1 MEGRRKDMKDTLNL
15 ALIQMACGADV
26 DSNVRHASDMA
37 RQAKES
43 GAELICLQELFNN
56 VYFPAYVDSKY
67 YRLAEPIPGPTSD
80 ALSALAKELDVVL
93 VGSIYEY
100 VQDGLYFNTAVVF
113 ERDGTLLGKSRKMH
127 IPEADGYTEK
137 LYFAPGDTDYPLYRT
152 SLVNLAV
159 ATCWDQ
165 WFPEVARIAMLK
177 GAELI
182 LYPTAIGNEPSH
194 PEVSH
199 LDRWQTVQR
208 GHAVANAMYVAACN
222 RVGKEDRHVFFGG
235 SFVADPD
242 GRLVAEADHQEQVLL
257 ATLERNK
264 IRAAREVTP
273 FCRDRRVDT
282 YAPLLKRSL
291 VE

>member
-1 MEGRRKDMKDTLNL
+1 MKDTVDL
-15 ALIQMACGADV
+15 ALVQMACGTDAAA
-26 DSNVRHASDMA
+26 NIAHASDMA
-37 RQAKES
+37 REARRQ

-56 VYFPAYVDSKY
+56 VYFPAYVDAKY
-67 YRLAEPIPGPTSD
+67 YRLAEPIPGPTSN
-80 ALSALAKELDVVL
+80 ALSALARELEVVL

-113 ERDGTLLGKSRKMH
+113 ERDGSLLGKSRKMH

-137 LYFAPGDTDYPLYRT
+137 FYFAPGDTDYPLFRT
-152 SLVNLAV
+152 SLIDLSVG
-159 ATCWDQ
+159 TCWDQ

-177 GAELI
+177 GAELM
-182 LYPTAIGNEPSH
+182 LYPTAIGTEPGH
-194 PEVSH
+194 PEVRH

-235 SFVADPD
+235 SFVADAD
-242 GRLVAEADHQEQVLL
+242 GRMLAEADDQETVLM
-257 ATLERNK
+257 ARLERDK
-264 IRAAREVTP
+264 IRGTREIAP
-273 FCRDRRVDT
+273 FARDRRVDSF
-282 YAPLLKRSL
+282 APLLKRSL

>member
-1 MEGRRKDMKDTLNL
+1 MKETVNL
-15 ALIQMACGADV
+15 ALIQMACGSDPQA
-26 DSNVRHASDMA
+26 NVSHASKMA
-37 RQAKES
+37 AEAKQQ

-56 VYFPAYVDSKY
+56 IYFPAYVDSKY

-80 ALSALAKELDVVL
+80 ALSALAQKLHVVL
-93 VGSIYEY
+93 VGSIFEY

-113 ERDGTLLGKSRKMH
+113 ERDGSLMGKSRKMH

-137 LYFAPGDTDYPLYRT
+137 LYFAPGDTDYPLFRT
-152 SLVNLAV
+152 SLLNLAV

-165 WFPEVARIAMLK
+165 WYPEVARIAMLK

-182 LYPTAIGNEPSH
+182 LYPTAIGSEPSH
-194 PEVSH
+194 PEVNH
-199 LDRWQTVQR
+199 LCRWQTVQR

-222 RVGKEDRHVFFGG
+222 RVGKEDRHHFFGG
-235 SFVADPD
+235 SFVADPE
-242 GRLVAEADHQEQVLL
+242 GQLVAQADDTECVVL
-257 ATLERNK
+257 AQLEREK
-264 IRAAREVTP
+264 LRTAREVTP
-273 FCRDRRVDT
+273 FCRDRRVDS

>member
-1 MEGRRKDMKDTLNL
+1 MKDTVDL
-15 ALIQMACGADV
+15 ALVQMACGTDV
-26 DSNVRHASDMA
+26 EANIAHASEMA
-37 RQAKES
+37 RQARRQ

-56 VYFPAYVDSKY
+56 VYFPAYVDTKY

-80 ALSALAKELDVVL
+80 ALSALAKELEVVL

-113 ERDGTLLGKSRKMH
+113 ERDGTLLGRSRKMH

-137 LYFAPGDTDYPLYRT
+137 FYFAPGDTDYPLFKT
-152 SLVNLAV
+152 SLIDLSVG
-159 ATCWDQ
+159 TCWDQ

-182 LYPTAIGNEPSH
+182 LYPTAIGTEPAH
-194 PEVSH
+194 PKVSH

-222 RVGKEDRHVFFGG
+222 RAGKEDRHVFFGG

-242 GRLVAEADHQEQVLL
+242 GRMLAEAGDQETVLM
-257 ATLERNK
+257 ARLERDK
-264 IRAAREVTP
+264 IRGTREIAP
-273 FCRDRRVDT
+273 FRRDRRVDT
-282 YAPLLKRSL
+282 FAPLLKRSL
-291 VE
+291 IE